1 RTPPPLPRS
10 PLPLSLPYEA
20 AAATTA
26 TRIAR
31 PAAVVGTGPT
41 ASGETCPDDEG
52 PSWAA
57 TAARAPTRGGELCLR
72 PRKAVAVATA
82 VVDGRAA
89 GFGDDAFGG
98 RRETLW
104 CCWCCCCCCFS
115 RNLLPLPPP
124 HRPDARVSRA
134 DIGDSWY
141 SCSSAGGAGNSSR
154 DNGDD
159 DAGLSGVPAASRRPP
174 PSPPATRCLLLPLPP
189 RLPPPAPPAVDR
201 TGGMS

>member
-1 RTPPPLPRS
+1 AAAAAAAVPPPPAPNVRLRETTLPGTARPPPPLPRS
-10 PLPLSLPYEA
+10 PLPLSVPCA

-31 PAAVVGTGPT
+31 PAVGTGAT
-41 ASGETCPDDEG
+41 ASGETCPDDAG

-57 TAARAPTRGGELCLR
+57 AVARAPNRGGELCLR

-82 VVDGRAA
+82 VGDGRVA

-98 RRETLW
+98 RRETL
-104 CCWCCCCCCFS
+104 CCCCCCCCCCFS

-124 HRPDARVSRA
+124 PPPCRPDARDSSA

-141 SCSSAGGAGNSSR
+141 I
-154 DNGDD
+154 
-159 DAGLSGVPAASRRPP
+159 
-174 PSPPATRCLLLPLPP
+174 
-189 RLPPPAPPAVDR
+189 
-201 TGGMS
+201 